1 MSSRTKI
8 TLTVLF
14 GNILD
19 YYDFLLFAH
28 IGPIIMPYFFPDMG
42 AKKAHILCF
51 LLFGAAFVI
60 RPIGGIIFGYISDI
74 YGRKIALLNAVK
86 WAIFP
91 ALGIGLLPG
100 YEAIGITA
108 TFLFVIFRLLQ
119 GFSLGGEYT
128 NAGTYLMEYHKGNL
142 GLISGIL
149 VASGTIGSL
158 LGFGFSF
165 FCLYSQREMPWLWRV
180 GFLLGGLAAFWS
192 FGMRKILIDLEPQK
206 SLQITNIKKN
216 SHNFWLR
223 RFIVFFVGI
232 LVSTTNWLP
241 TTYTNFYVTKIAEE
255 PSDVGLQCTLV
266 ALIGYIIFS
275 PLFGLLSDRF
285 NCYRR
290 FLIIASIGILP
301 LSFCGFILLENG
313 HHYLA
318 QIILIAAAASF
329 GACIHPFMNH
339 LFPAHVRA
347 RNVSL
352 LFTIGLSIGGMAPGV
367 VSYFVDRTEYH
378 LIPAFFMGTLSVIMT
393 MLLFI
398 YERQH
403 KVDNAMLDGSEI

>member
-1 MSSRTKI
+1 MSSRIKV
-8 TLTVLF
+8 TLAVLL

-28 IGPIIMPYFFPDMG
+28 IGSIVTPYFFPDMG
-42 AKKAHILCF
+42 VRKAHILSLF
-51 LLFGAAFVI
+51 LFGAAFVI
-60 RPIGGIIFGYISDI
+60 RPIGGMIFGYFSDI
-74 YGRKIALLNAVK
+74 YGRKMALLNAVK

-100 YEAIGITA
+100 YETMGIVA
-108 TFLFVIFRLLQ
+108 TFLFVLLRLLQ

-128 NAGTYLMEYHKGNL
+128 NAGTYLMEYHKKSL
-142 GLISGIL
+142 GFVSGIL

-158 LGFGFSF
+158 IGFGFATI
-165 FCLYSQREMPWLWRV
+165 CLYSQRDMPWLWRV

-192 FGMRKILIDLEPQK
+192 FGMRKILIDLQPPATTSTENAQQDIHC
-206 SLQITNIKKN
+206 L
-216 SHNFWLR
+216 WLR
-223 RFIVFFVGI
+223 RSIVIFVGT
-232 LVSTTNWLP
+232 LVGTTNWLP

-255 PSDVGLQCTLV
+255 PTHIGLQCTMV
-266 ALIGYIIFS
+266 ALIGYVILS

-285 NCYRR
+285 QCYRR
-290 FLIIASIGILP
+290 FIRTAALCILP
-301 LSFCGFILLENG
+301 LSFCGFILLQNG

-318 QIILIAAAASF
+318 QIVLITASTSF

-352 LFTIGLSIGGMAPGV
+352 LFTIGLSIGGMSPGMI
-367 VSYFVDRTEYH
+367 SYYVDKTGLH
-378 LIPAFFMGTLSVIMT
+378 LIPAFFVGTLAVIMSV
-393 MLLFI
+393 LLFA
-398 YERQH
+398 YERQR
-403 KVDNAMLDGSEI
+403 KAYALNT